1 MYMNQESLRWL
12 IAAVCNATVVI
23 WMLTILLK
31 SRKSGNFFCFFTTL
45 SNLFAMAGCAL
56 ILPFCVAAVCTGK
69 ASVPG
74 FVLVFKYVSAVSVCV
89 TWLTV
94 MFFLGPTQG
103 YRKMFEK
110 NGLYLHLIGPILA
123 VGSCCFAERAV
134 PALPA
139 ALVGVIPTVLYAV
152 VYYIE
157 IIVKKRWDDFYGFN
171 RGGKWYISAA
181 AMILGT
187 AAICV
192 LLSVITH

>member
-1 MYMNQESLRWL
+1 MNQESLRWL
-12 IAAVCNATVVI
+12 IATICNATVVI

-31 SRKSGNFFCFFTTL
+31 TGKSGSFYRFFTTL

-56 ILPFCVAAVCTGK
+56 ILPFCVAAACTGK
-69 ASVPG
+69 ASVPD
-74 FVLVFKYVSAVSVCV
+74 FVLLFKYVSTVSVCV

-110 NGLYLHLIGPILA
+110 NGLYLHLIGPILC

-134 PALPA
+134 PSLPA
-139 ALVGVIPTVLYAV
+139 ALLGLIPTVLYGT

-157 IIVKKRWDDFYGFN
+157 VIVKKHWEDFYGFD
-171 RGGKWYISAA
+171 RGGNHYLSAA
-181 AMILGT
+181 AMVLGT

>member
-1 MYMNQESLRWL
+1 MNQESLRWL
-12 IAAVCNATVVI
+12 IATVCNATVVI

-31 SRKSGNFFCFFTTL
+31 HRRSEKFFCFFTTL

-56 ILPFCVAAVCTGK
+56 ILPFCVAAVCGGK

-74 FVLVFKYVSAVSVCV
+74 FVLVFKYISAVSVCV

-103 YRKMFEK
+103 YGKMFEK
-110 NGLYLHLIGPILA
+110 NGLYLHLIGPILS

-139 ALVGVIPTVLYAV
+139 ALVGLIPTVLYGT

-157 IIVKKRWDDFYGFN
+157 VIVKKHWEDFYGFD
-171 RGGKWYISAA
+171 RGGKRYLSAI
-181 AMILGT
+181 AMVLGT